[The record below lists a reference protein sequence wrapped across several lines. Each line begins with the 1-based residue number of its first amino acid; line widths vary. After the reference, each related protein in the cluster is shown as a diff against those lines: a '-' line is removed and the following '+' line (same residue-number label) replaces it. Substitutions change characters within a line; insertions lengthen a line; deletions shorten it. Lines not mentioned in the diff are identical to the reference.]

1 MALGCPAPGAVVS
14 SRGVGSA
21 ASIDARPSEASKNWP
36 VVERWGRLAYAAAL
50 ERQLALAGAVAADER
65 RDTIVAVEHPPTITL
80 GRHAT
85 TADVLAGEAERHAR
99 GIEFVRT
106 DRGGKATYHGPG
118 QAVIY
123 PIVGI
128 ARLGLGP
135 RRWVCLLESALHE
148 ALAGYGLRAELDAS
162 RPGVW
167 VGGAKV
173 ASIGL
178 RIVRGVSY
186 HGVSLN
192 VGLDVSGFGCIVP
205 CGSVGERITSLGA
218 ECASPPSL
226 EQASES
232 LIEAIAERLRAEAAA
247 KGTAP

>member
-1 MALGCPAPGAVVS
+1 MRS
-14 SRGVGSA
+14 T
-21 ASIDARPSEASKNWP
+21 ASIEAEPTEAWP
-36 VVERWGRLAYAAAL
+36 HVERWGRLAYAAAL
-50 ERQLALAGAVAADER
+50 ERQLALAAAVSANEQC
-65 RDTIVAVEHPPTITL
+65 DTIVMVEHPPTITL

-85 TADVLAGEAERHAR
+85 TTAVLAGEAERRAR
-99 GIEFVRT
+99 GIDLVRT

-118 QAVIY
+118 QAVVY
-123 PIVGI
+123 PIVAI
-128 ARLGLGP
+128 SRLGLGP
-135 RRWVCLLESALHE
+135 RPWVCLLESALRE
-148 ALAGYGLRAELDAS
+148 TLGAFGLAAELDAA

-173 ASIGL
+173 ASLGL

-205 CGSVGERITSLGA
+205 CGSVGERITSLAA

-232 LIEAIAERLRAEAAA
+232 LIEAIAHRLRAEAAA
-247 KGTAP
+247 KGIASR